1 MAAIVPN
8 TGLVRVNG
16 SPITRT
22 DVRQA
27 RAQAS
32 GGYANPYDA
41 ASSDG
46 QWFGGWRPTLQS
58 PDREWLPNRDPATA
72 RVRDQVRNDPIGG
85 AAIARRKNSAIGGGW
100 RLSSKPNWRRLGI
113 TPKAARDL
121 GALIESEWKMYA
133 YGHAFEID
141 GQRRLNF
148 GGLLRLAASHDMM
161 DGEGFG
167 LSEWAA
173 DEPTRYK
180 TRLRLVDPD
189 RVSNPSG
196 RSNDRY
202 LRNGI
207 EHNAAMIPVRYWIR
221 EGHPAD
227 FGTTAMNWR
236 AYDRFTAWGR
246 PQVMHWLEPDR
257 AEQSRGVSRFVSS
270 LRAFRAF
277 SRFTD
282 ATLQSATINALIIG
296 FIKSSAGAEAVTEH
310 FRYEDLAAH
319 EKDREKFYDENPVKM
334 GEAIMPVFPLGDE
347 PTLATATKDV
357 TGFDEFT
364 RAIIR
369 LIASSLGVTY
379 EELSMDYSQTNYSSA
394 RAALIHAQ
402 AETESMQA
410 RLQSM
415 LVKPFFVAWL
425 EEAFDRGYI
434 TAPEGAPDFYDAI
447 DAYAEAKWIGPRR
460 GYIDPTKEII
470 AAAARIEAGVS
481 TLEDE
486 CADQGKDYV
495 EVLEQQAYER
505 QLRIDLNLPDPNVDP
520 YAPVADP
527 TMPEGQVAPEDA
539 RPGQG
544 NALAACAVI
553 AASSEHAA
561 FLDARPA

>member
-1 MAAIVPN
+1 MAQITPGS
-8 TGLVRVNG
+8 GLVRVNG
-16 SPITRT
+16 SPISRAE
-22 DVRQA
+22 VQRA
-27 RAQAS
+27 RVQAS

-41 ASSDG
+41 ASQDG

-58 PDREWLPNRDPATA
+58 ADREWLPNRDPATA
-72 RVRDQVRNDPIGG
+72 RVRDQIRNDPIGS
-85 AAIARRKNSAIGGGW
+85 AAVARRKNSSIGGGW

-113 TPKAARDL
+113 TPKAAREL
-121 GALIESEWKMYA
+121 GAIIESEWKMYA

-141 GQRRLNF
+141 AQRRLSF

-167 LSEWAA
+167 LAEWAA

-180 TRLRLVDPD
+180 TRLKIVDPD
-189 RVSNPSG
+189 RVSNPSS
-196 RSNDRY
+196 RVNDRF

-207 EHNAAMIPVRYWIR
+207 EHNNAMVPVRYWIR
-221 EGHPAD
+221 EGHPSD
-227 FGTTAMNWR
+227 FGATAMSWR
-236 AYDRFTAWGR
+236 PFERFTAWGR

-270 LRAFRAF
+270 LKAFRAL

-282 ATLQSATINALIIG
+282 ATLQSAAINALIIG
-296 FIKSSAGAEAVTEH
+296 FIKSSAGPEAVSEN
-310 FRYEDLAAH
+310 FKFEDLSQF
-319 EKDREKFYDENPVKM
+319 ERDRESWYTDNPVKL
-334 GEAIMPVFPLGDE
+334 GEAVMPVMPLGDE
-347 PTLATATKDV
+347 PSLATDSRDV

-402 AETESMQA
+402 AETEGMQA

-425 EEAFDRGYI
+425 EEAFDRGFI
-434 TAPEGAPDFYDAI
+434 EAPAGAPDFYDAI

-495 EVLEQQAYER
+495 EVLEQQAYEQ
-505 QLRIDLNLPDPNVDP
+505 QLRDELKLRDPNAVPGEPSRDTP
-520 YAPVADP
+520 D
-527 TMPEGQVAPEDA
+527 GQVAPEDA

-544 NALAACAVI
+544 KAMAALAAI
-553 AASSEHAA
+553 ADSPGHHA